1 MGLRQG
7 DGKLLYCG
15 EHSPLPSARLVNIRD
30 GMEDYDYLALAHAVD
45 AVSTRA
51 VLRRVS
57 DGACASCAERNLTVI
72 RGAREA
78 LAMIIENAVVL

>member
-1 MGLRQG
+1 MRQG

-15 EHSPLPSARLVNIRD
+15 EDSPLPSARLVNVRD
-30 GMEDYDYLALAHAVD
+30 GMEDYDYLVLASAVNEKL
-45 AVSTRA
+45 TRT

-57 DGACASCAERNLTVI
+57 DGACASCAERNVTTI

-78 LAMIIENAVVL
+78 LAAIIEKSVPL